1 MATLREAVIVDAVRT
16 PIGKRDGTLSKVRS
30 DDLGA
35 IVLNK
40 MIERTGINPGLID
53 DVVTGCVTQ
62 TGEQGANI
70 SRNIVLAAGLPVTV
84 PGTSVNRLCAS
95 SSQAFVFAAQA
106 VMTGMQDLV
115 AVLGVESMNRV
126 AMGSDVGPFNPRIND
141 RFAVVPQGTSAEFI
155 AEKWEISRQAVDEL
169 ALESQ
174 QRAGQAVDDG
184 SFDGEIVPVKTRDVD
199 GNEVVLKRDETPRK
213 TELEKL
219 AKLSPSFKADG
230 VVTAGNSSQISDG
243 AAGLLVTTPE
253 YAARLKLRPRARLVT
268 AAVAGVCPTIML
280 TGPIPATAKALEKS
294 GLTLED
300 IGVVELNEAFATVA
314 VACADELGLDW
325 AKINIRGGAIA
336 LGHPLGATG
345 ARLLV
350 TLLHLME
357 DRNERYGLMTLC
369 IGFGQG
375 QAIILEKTGLSREV
389 RHEAA

>member
-16 PIGKRDGTLSKVRS
+16 PIGKRDGSLSQVRS
-30 DDLGA
+30 DDLGV

-53 DVVTGCVTQ
+53 DVITGCVTQ

-70 SRNIVLAAGLPVTV
+70 SRNIALAAGLPVSV

-95 SSQAFVFAAQA
+95 SSQSFVFAAQA

-141 RFAVVPQGTSAEFI
+141 RFAVVPQGISAEFI
-155 AEKWEISRQAVDEL
+155 AEKWDISRQAVDQL

-174 QRAGQAVDDG
+174 RRAGQAVEDG
-184 SFDGEIVPVKTRDVD
+184 SFDGEIVPVRATGED
-199 GNEVVLKRDETPRK
+199 GGEVVLERDETPRQ
-213 TELEKL
+213 TELERL
-219 AKLSPSFKADG
+219 AKLAPSFKPDG

-253 YAARLKLRPRARLVT
+253 YAAKLNLRPRARLVS

-280 TGPIPATAKALEKS
+280 TGPIPATTKALEKAE
-294 GLTLED
+294 LTLED
-300 IGVVELNEAFATVA
+300 IGVIELNEAFASVA
-314 VACADELGLDW
+314 IACSEELGLDP
-325 AKINIRGGAIA
+325 AKTNMRGGAIA

-357 DRNERYGLMTLC
+357 DRNERYGLVTLC

-375 QAIILEKTGLSREV
+375 QAIILEKIGLQQEV
-389 RHEAA
+389 RYEAA

>member
-1 MATLREAVIVDAVRT
+1 MATLREAVIVDAIRT

-30 DDLGA
+30 DDLGV

-53 DVVTGCVTQ
+53 DVITGCVTQ

-70 SRNIVLAAGLPVTV
+70 SRNIALAAGLPVSV

-95 SSQAFVFAAQA
+95 SSQAFVFAAQS

-155 AEKWEISRQAVDEL
+155 AEKWDISRQAVDEL

-174 QRAGQAVDDG
+174 RRAGQAVVDG
-184 SFDGEIVPVKTRDVD
+184 SFDGEIVPVRTTGED
-199 GNEVVLKRDETPRK
+199 GSEVVLERDETPRI
-213 TELEKL
+213 TEMEKL
-219 AKLSPSFKADG
+219 AKLSPSFKPDG

-253 YAARLKLRPRARLVT
+253 YAAKLNLRPRARLVT

-280 TGPIPATAKALEKS
+280 TGPIPATTKALEKAE
-294 GLTLED
+294 LTLED
-300 IGVVELNEAFATVA
+300 VGVVELNEAFATVA
-314 VACADELGLDW
+314 IACSEELGLDP
-325 AKINIRGGAIA
+325 AKTNQRGGAIA

-357 DRNERYGLMTLC
+357 DNNERYGLMTLC

-375 QAIILEKTGLSREV
+375 QAVILERLGLQKEV
-389 RHEAA
+389 RYEAA

>member
-16 PIGKRDGTLSKVRS
+16 PIGKRDGALSKVRS
-30 DDLGA
+30 DDLGV

-70 SRNIVLAAGLPVTV
+70 SRNIVLASGLPVTV

-95 SSQAFVFAAQA
+95 SSQAFVMAAQA

-141 RFAVVPQGTSAEFI
+141 RFAVVPQGISAEFI
-155 AEKWEISRQAVDEL
+155 AEKWGISRQAVDEL
-169 ALESQ
+169 ALYSQ

-184 SFDGEIVPVKTRDVD
+184 SFDGEIVPVRTRGVD
-199 GNEVVLKRDETPRK
+199 GSEVVLERDETPRQ

-253 YAARLKLRPRARLVT
+253 YASKLNLRPRARLVT

-280 TGPIPATAKALEKS
+280 TGPIPSTAKALENAD
-294 GLTLED
+294 LTLAD

-325 AKINIRGGAIA
+325 AKTNIRGGAIA

-375 QAIILEKTGLSREV
+375 QAIILEQCGLQREI